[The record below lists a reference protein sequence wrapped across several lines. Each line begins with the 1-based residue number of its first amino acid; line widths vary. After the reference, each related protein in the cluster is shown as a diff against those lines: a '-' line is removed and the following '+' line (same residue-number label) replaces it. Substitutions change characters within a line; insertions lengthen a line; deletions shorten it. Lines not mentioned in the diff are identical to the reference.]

1 MGFERSEQN
10 NTVRCFVN
18 GDRRFLH
25 DVTKDNI
32 RNVGQKSRTNPSL
45 LYSKKGLR
53 FSLFC
58 DIIILEWDCK
68 KNTINRSCVQI
79 AIEIEKK

>member
-45 LYSKKGLR
+45 IYSKKGLR
-53 FSLFC
+53 FLQFC
-58 DIIILEWDCK
+58 GIIILSK
-68 KNTINRSCVQI
+68 I
-79 AIEIEKK
+79 AKITH